1 MHVYSRQRQIERIHI
16 QRAWQAEAPS
26 VSDVYNYIYR
36 SRTLYI
42 SSCIPSAKAIAATDR
57 LNVINSGHGR

>member
-1 MHVYSRQRQIERIHI
+1 M
-16 QRAWQAEAPS
+16 
-26 VSDVYNYIYR
+26 SDVYNYIYR